1 MTHKSASAP
10 EPCSQSSRKPPVEQG
25 RSAAA
30 VRKAKGETPGLGPL
44 LLRVLRVLRALR
56 GPFAVHRSLRLT
68 SSQPSSP
75 W

>member
-30 VRKAKGETPGLGPL
+30 VRKAEWRGETAGSRAL
-44 LLRVLRVLRALR
+44 LLRVLRALR

>member
-30 VRKAKGETPGLGPL
+30 VRKRNGEAKRPG
-44 LLRVLRVLRALR
+44 R
-56 GPFAVHRSLRLT
+56 GPFFFVSFVPFVD
-68 SSQPSSP
+68 PSPSTAHCG
-75 W
+75 